1 MSAGASSPV
10 ALGFRAGRGGSVVV
24 AVAAEGGAP
33 RLLLSAYLATA
44 AEGDRI
50 AYEPYHVAYEMP
62 RGPGGEPSEAAAAI
76 VAEGRGRQKG
86 VAAKGLADLL
96 ATLAA
101 AGQTP
106 SVGALLINRA
116 GWMTDLLA
124 HSLSH
129 PAHPPVVEGLA
140 VREALRFAC
149 RESGLPMVELD
160 EKTLDEAAAVKLGL
174 SSGEIEATLKRLGA
188 AAGKPWRK
196 EQKQA
201 CLAAWV
207 AAAGR

>member
-1 MSAGASSPV
+1 MSAPV
-10 ALGFRAGRGGSVVV
+10 ALGFRAGRGGAVVV
-24 AVAAEGGAP
+24 AVAADGGTP
-33 RLLLSAYLATA
+33 RLLFSTYLATA
-44 AEGDRI
+44 AAGDRL
-50 AYEPYHVAYEMP
+50 AYEPYHVAYELP
-62 RGPGGEPSEAAAAI
+62 RGPAGGPTDEAAAV
-76 VAEGRGRQKG
+76 VAEGRRRQAG

-96 ATLAA
+96 DSLAT
-101 AGQTP
+101 AGHRP
-106 SVGALLINRA
+106 VVGALLINRA
-116 GWMTDLLA
+116 GWMTDHLQ

-140 VREALRFAC
+140 VREALRFAG
-149 RESGLPMVELD
+149 REHGLPFVEMD
-160 EKTLDEAAAVKLGL
+160 EKTLDEAAALKLGL
-174 SSGEIEATLKRLGA
+174 PTGEIDATLKTLGA